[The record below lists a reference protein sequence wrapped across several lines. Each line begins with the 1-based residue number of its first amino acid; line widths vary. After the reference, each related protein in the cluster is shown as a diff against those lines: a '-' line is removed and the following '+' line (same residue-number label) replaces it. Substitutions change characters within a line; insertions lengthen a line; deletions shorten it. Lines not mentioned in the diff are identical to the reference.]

1 MNTIVRKNGS
11 YYPTLFDSVFGKNT
25 LDQFFVPDYSAN
37 KPAVNVI
44 ESENGYRIELAV
56 PGLKKE
62 DFKIGVDGD
71 KLTISAEKKNESEEK
86 GDKGE
91 KYSRKEFSY
100 QSFQRAFT
108 LPETVDAEKISAAY
122 EAGILNISVPKKELP
137 AAPSPR
143 QIEIA

>member
-25 LDQFFVPDYSAN
+25 LDQLFVPDYSAN

-44 ESENGYRIELAV
+44 ESENGYRIELAA

-62 DFKIGVDGD
+62 DFKIGVDGE
-71 KLTISAEKKNESEEK
+71 KLTISAEKKNESEEN
-86 GDKGE
+86 GE
-91 KYSRKEFSY
+91 KYSRKEFGY
-100 QSFQRAFT
+100 QSFQRVFT

>member
-1 MNTIVRKNGS
+1 MNTIVRKNGN

-25 LDQFFVPDYSAN
+25 LDQFFVPDHSAN

-62 DFKIGVDGD
+62 DFKIAVDGD

-86 GDKGE
+86 GE
-91 KYSRKEFSY
+91 KYSRKEFGY

-108 LPETVDAEKISAAY
+108 LPETADAEKISAAY

>member
-1 MNTIVRKNGS
+1 MSTIVRKNGS

-25 LDQFFVPDYSAN
+25 LDHFFVPDYSTN

-44 ESENGYRIELAV
+44 ESENGFRIELAV

-62 DFKIGVDGD
+62 DFKIDVDGD
-71 KLTISAEKKNESEEK
+71 RLTISAEKKNESEE
-86 GDKGE
+86 KGE

-108 LPETVDAEKISAAY
+108 LPETVDAEKISAVY